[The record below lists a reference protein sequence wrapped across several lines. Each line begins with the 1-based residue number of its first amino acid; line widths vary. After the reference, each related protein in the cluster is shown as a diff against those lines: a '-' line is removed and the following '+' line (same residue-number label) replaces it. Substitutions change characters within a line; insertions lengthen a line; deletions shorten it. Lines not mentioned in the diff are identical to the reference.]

1 MMAILRAATRHK
13 KFSRSLL
20 IRDKSF
26 IQPTSFG
33 CYRNSSNAS
42 LGNHFAGSLIGEHDE
57 DSDGDKLDKHAD
69 LSAQSDAYILLN
81 RLDLGLQTGMITSVL
96 MLENVKLLL
105 QAGVTVPISFLFDSG
120 SQSSSTTASSQ
131 SRAISLTTGEMENVF
146 RSR

>member
-13 KFSRSLL
+13 NLSRSLL
-20 IRDKSF
+20 RREKSF

-33 CYRNSSNAS
+33 SYRNSSNAAFS
-42 LGNHFAGSLIGEHDE
+42 NHFAGSLIGEHDE
-57 DSDGDKLDKHAD
+57 DSAGDKLDKHAD

-120 SQSSSTTASSQ
+120 SQSSSTTASLQ
-131 SRAISLTTGEMENVF
+131 SRAISLTPGEAQNV
-146 RSR
+146 

>member
-13 KFSRSLL
+13 NLSRSLL
-20 IRDKSF
+20 RREKSF
-26 IQPTSFG
+26 IQPAAFG
-33 CYRNSSNAS
+33 CYRNTSNAAF
-42 LGNHFAGSLIGEHDE
+42 GNHFAGNLIGEHDE

-105 QAGVTVPISFLFDSG
+105 KAGVTVPISFLFDSG

-131 SRAISLTTGEMENVF
+131 SRAIALTTGATENI
-146 RSR
+146 SRPQ